1 MYKDRRFLQ
10 RVVNTINRRDDID
23 YVMIPG
29 DFTFEPTAKQRF
41 MELFEP
47 LGDLH
52 ATTIAVLGN
61 HDIQVPGP
69 DVREDLIDTLVMQ
82 EVIFL
87 QNDVIE
93 LSGFY
98 LVGLG
103 EHMGGEDDVRMLD
116 QFSQRDTVVVLAHN
130 PDTTLNYR
138 NNNADLTIVGHTHCG
153 QIRPP
158 FLYPLIRRRY
168 LPVDGDFD
176 CGLTEEQRTML
187 FITRGVGEVLLPMR
201 FFAPPTIDI
210 LHL

>member
-1 MYKDRRFLQ
+1 MLGALQ
-10 RVVNTINRRDDID
+10 MN
-23 YVMIPG
+23 
-29 DFTFEPTAKQRF
+29 K
-41 MELFEP
+41 
-47 LGDLH
+47 
-52 ATTIAVLGN
+52 VL
-61 HDIQVPGP
+61 
-69 DVREDLIDTLVMQ
+69 
-82 EVIFL
+82 FL

-103 EHMGGEDDVRMLD
+103 EHTGGEDNVRMLD
-116 QFSQRDTVVVLAHN
+116 EFDQSDTVVVLTHN

-158 FLYPLIRRRY
+158 LLYPLIRRWY
-168 LPVDGDFD
+168 VPVEGDFD
-176 CGLTEEQRTML
+176 CGLTEEKRTTL
-187 FITRGVGEVLLPMR
+187 FITPGVGEVGLPMR